1 MITTAKHSAS
11 FTAHAVTTQVI
22 IRIQCRVLAT
32 HAYIHTL
39 TGVYFDIKKER
50 KKERKKEE
58 KNKVAQNLLDD
69 LGLRGRIQL

>member
-1 MITTAKHSAS
+1 MRTYTHS
-11 FTAHAVTTQVI
+11 Q
-22 IRIQCRVLAT
+22 
-32 HAYIHTL
+32 AYISIL
-39 TGVYFDIKKER
+39 R